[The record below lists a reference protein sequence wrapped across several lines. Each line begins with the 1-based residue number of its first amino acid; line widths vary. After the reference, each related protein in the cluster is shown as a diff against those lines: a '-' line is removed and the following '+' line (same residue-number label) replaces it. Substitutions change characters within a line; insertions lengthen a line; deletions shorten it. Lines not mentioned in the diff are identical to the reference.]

1 MKRVVFCH
9 PTIATR
15 LRRVYCRYMLA
26 PPTPEQ
32 INTFLNE
39 YLTNNQRTLV
49 LNGVKHPQLILSSLD
64 PGTFPNSL
72 IITFGIPLQED
83 PRQPSQELQKAA
95 EHCLEQLFAG
105 YPEARSY
112 HLTIEY
118 AY

>member
-1 MKRVVFCH
+1 MKRVIFCY

-15 LRRVYCRYMLA
+15 LRRVYCCHMLA

-32 INTFLNE
+32 INTFLTE
-39 YLTNNQRTLV
+39 YLMNNQRALV
-49 LNGVKHPQLILSSLD
+49 LDGVKHPQLTLSSLD

-83 PRQPSQELQKAA
+83 PRQPSQEIQKVA
-95 EHCLEQLFAG
+95 ERCLEKLFAV

-118 AY
+118 TY